1 MHLSETFSFLR
12 RKPAHLD
19 LTFAAEIKKVQA
31 MRTKPNESKAIK
43 SIIRPLMENAAE
55 KVRHVPKHSIVGIMT
70 SAKTFSLTLVGELSH
85 QNV

>member
-1 MHLSETFSFLR
+1 MHFSETFSFLR
-12 RKPAHLD
+12 RKLAHLN

-55 KVRHVPKHSIVGIMT
+55 KVRHVPKRSIVGIMT

>member
-1 MHLSETFSFLR
+1 MHFSETFSFLR

-19 LTFAAEIKKVQA
+19 LTFAAEIKKAQA

-43 SIIRPLMENAAE
+43 SIIRPLMEN
-55 KVRHVPKHSIVGIMT
+55 VPKRSIVGIMT
-70 SAKTFSLTLVGELSH
+70 SAKTFSLTLVGELSQ